1 MRIGFI
7 GKGALGLLYAPMA
20 QQQLGPDAVC
30 FIMDDARFERHA
42 NDVYTVNGEAVD
54 LRDVCASEALAD
66 GPFDLLLLAVKATGL
81 QDALEMAAPLVG
93 SDTIVIPLLNGI
105 TSEQKCAQ
113 AFGWDHVIGCVS
125 YGMDA
130 ARFGTALKY
139 TNAGAL
145 KLGLASAATPYAV
158 LNRADKLLAQAG
170 IPHEVSEDVRLD
182 LWRKF
187 IANVGLNQTCMVYN
201 VCYEQ
206 LFADQTSEMFRT
218 YIGAMREVIAV
229 GNADGVALTEQD
241 MNDYIK
247 VAQALDPKSRPSMA
261 QDRANG
267 NKSEVDEFS
276 GEVIRLAEKHGLWVP
291 CNRFLNA
298 RVKEIEASYVK

>member
-1 MRIGFI
+1 MRIGFV

-20 QQQLGPDAVC
+20 QERLGSQSVC
-30 FIMDDARFERHA
+30 FIMDDARYERHA
-42 NDVYTVNGEAVD
+42 SDVYTVNGEVVQ
-54 LRDVCASEALAD
+54 LRDVRASEALAD
-66 GPFDLLLLAVKATGL
+66 GPFDLLLFAVKATGL
-81 QDALEMAAPLVG
+81 ADALAMAEPLVG
-93 SDTIVIPLLNGI
+93 PETIVIPLLNGI
-105 TSEQKCAQ
+105 TSEQKCA
-113 AFGWDHVIGCVS
+113 AVFGWDRVVGCVS

-130 ARFGTALKY
+130 ARFGTALEY

-145 KLGLASAATPYAV
+145 KLGLADASTPPAALT
-158 LNRADKLLAQAG
+158 RADKLLTQAG

-229 GNADGVALTEQD
+229 GNAEGVPLTEGD

-247 VAQALDPKSRPSMA
+247 VALALDPKSRPSMA
-261 QDRANG
+261 QDRING

-276 GEVIRLAEKHGLWVP
+276 GEIIRLAEKHGIWVP

-298 RVKEIEASYVK
+298 RALEIEAEY